1 MMIDISLRNLYKAYE
16 KDKMVIKGI
25 SLEIFEDEFLVF
37 VGPSGCGKT
46 TTLRMIAGLEEITD
60 GELYFNDVLQNDLDP
75 SSRNLSFVFQN
86 YALLPYFTV
95 YDNIEFGLA
104 HMKLDRLTK
113 KKMVE
118 AIAKKLGLYD
128 KLGSYISNLS
138 GGQRQRVALARAL
151 VDEKQLVLFDEPLS
165 NLDAVL
171 RSGMRKE
178 LMLFKKRFGV
188 TSIYVTHDQI
198 EAMSMASRIVL
209 LMDGHIIQVGTANQ
223 LYNEP
228 INIETA
234 KFIGSPEINLI
245 SGVYNGKYIEFQDM
259 QIQIDTLNLESYIG
273 KKLTLGIRAEN
284 VHLELE
290 DKSKHSLKGKVTFVE
305 QLGDKVIAHLEIG
318 GVSLQSITQKNIKVN
333 QIYDVRLDKMFIFDD
348 DGMRITTK
356 EIEVIYFENFEPPE
370 KIQREIINYGY
381 EVLYKLSNEKQII
394 YKVIQDTEG
403 YTLYKPNQETVQF
416 EKLEHIF
423 KHVTYQKKVGA
434 YNG

>member
-1 MMIDISLRNLYKAYE
+1 MIDISLRNLYKAYE

-25 SLEIFEDEFLVF
+25 SLEIFEDEFLIF

-60 GELYFNDVLQNDLDP
+60 GKLYFNDVLQNDLDP

-228 INIETA
+228 VNIETA

-245 SGVYNGKYIEFQDM
+245 SGIYNRKHIEFQDM
-259 QIQIDTLNLESYIG
+259 KIQVDAPNLESYSG
-273 KKLTLGIRAEN
+273 KNLTLGIRAEN

-290 DKSKHSLKGKVTFVE
+290 DKSKRSLKGKVTFIE
-305 QLGDKVIAHLEIG
+305 QLGDKVIAHLNIG
-318 GVSLQSITQKNIKVN
+318 GMSLQAITQKNIKVN
-333 QIYDVRLDKMFIFDD
+333 QTYDVRLDKMFIFDD
-348 DGMRITTK
+348 SGMRITTK
-356 EIEVIYFENFEPPE
+356 TIEAIYFKNFEPPE

-381 EVLYKLSNEKQII
+381 KVLYKLSNENQII
-394 YKVIQDTEG
+394 YKVIQDSEG

-416 EKLEHIF
+416 DKLEHIF
-423 KHVTYQKKVGA
+423 KHVTYQKKAGA

>member
-1 MMIDISLRNLYKAYE
+1 MIDISLRNLYKAYE

-60 GELYFNDVLQNDLDP
+60 GKLYFNDVLQNDLDP

-198 EAMSMASRIVL
+198 EAMSMGSRIVL

-245 SGVYNGKYIEFQDM
+245 SGIYNEKHIEFQDM
-259 QIQIDTLNLESYIG
+259 KIQIDRPNLESYRG
-273 KKLTLGIRAEN
+273 KNLTLGIRPEN

-290 DKSKHSLKGKVTFVE
+290 DKSKRSLKGEVTFIE

-318 GVSLQSITQKNIKVN
+318 GMSLQAITQKNIKVN
-333 QIYDVRLDKMFIFDD
+333 QTYDVRLDKIFIFDD
-348 DGMRITTK
+348 SGMRITTK
-356 EIEVIYFENFEPPE
+356 TIEAIYFKNFEPPE

-381 EVLYKLSNEKQII
+381 EVLYKLSNENQII
-394 YKVIQDTEG
+394 YKVIQDSEG

-416 EKLEHIF
+416 DKLEHIF
-423 KHVTYQKKVGA
+423 KHVTYQKKAGA

>member
-25 SLEIFEDEFLVF
+25 SLEIFEDEFLIF

-60 GELYFNDVLQNDLDP
+60 GKLYFNDVLQNDLDP

-228 INIETA
+228 VNIETA

-245 SGVYNGKYIEFQDM
+245 SGIYNRKHIEFQDM
-259 QIQIDTLNLESYIG
+259 KIQVDAPNLESYSG
-273 KKLTLGIRAEN
+273 KNLTLGIRAEN

-290 DKSKHSLKGKVTFVE
+290 DKSKRSLKGKVTFIE
-305 QLGDKVIAHLEIG
+305 QLGDKVIAHLNIG
-318 GVSLQSITQKNIKVN
+318 GMSLQAITQKNIKVN
-333 QIYDVRLDKMFIFDD
+333 QTYDVRLDKMFIFDD
-348 DGMRITTK
+348 SGMRITTK
-356 EIEVIYFENFEPPE
+356 TIEAIYFKNFEPPE

-381 EVLYKLSNEKQII
+381 KVLYKLSNENQAI
-394 YKVIQDTEG
+394 YKVIQDSEG
-403 YTLYKPNQETVQF
+403 YTLYKSNQETVQF
-416 EKLEHIF
+416 DKLEHIF
-423 KHVTYQKKVGA
+423 KHVTYQKKAGA